1 VTPVERIA
9 RLVGLLDRVQKNA
22 AVPRTTQAAT
32 PTAPRAAAAPF
43 VKSAPVP
50 PPPAAPLPPVVPTV
64 TAAPAPVAAPPAP
77 APVTAAPAYPP
88 LPAGFELDAPG
99 EDEHASVPPPAAP
112 PPQPALSSWPAEP
125 ISAVQP
131 RPSEAPEEL
140 DEDDVVEMTTL
151 PPATDLEERGT
162 DPDLAVAI
170 SSSEDAEISIEE
182 EEEQPPASSRRPK
195 LSEDTD
201 DVIAETALDEGRDVP
216 VKTPPPESGPQEAA
230 LPTGAAL
237 NDARLP
243 DVEQFEAD
251 MLGTPSMGP
260 TAEQLGETIELEAPV
275 GPELEI
281 DVAPVPPAPPLREAP
296 HEELEVA
303 LPRGPMLSG
312 TFDLSVSIPPI
323 DISTKVEPLPT
334 VPAARSIQ
342 ESPTSLEIRSTSA
355 DVTVRPT
362 HGATDVARVTLAR
375 VPTSKVFIEIL
386 DQSLA
391 L

>member
-9 RLVGLLDRVQKNA
+9 RLVGLLDRVQRNA
-22 AVPRTTQAAT
+22 AAPRSTPAAT
-32 PTAPRAAAAPF
+32 PTAPRAAAAPAA
-43 VKSAPVP
+43 KSAPVP
-50 PPPAAPLPPVVPTV
+50 APLPPVVPAV
-64 TAAPAPVAAPPAP
+64 AAAPAPVAAPPPAPAP
-77 APVTAAPAYPP
+77 APVAAAPAYPP
-88 LPAGFELDAPG
+88 VPPGFELDAPG
-99 EDEHASVPPPAAP
+99 DDDHASVPPPAAL

-151 PPATDLEERGT
+151 PPATNLEERGT
-162 DPDLAVAI
+162 DPDLAVAL
-170 SSSEDAEISIEE
+170 SSSEDVEISIDEDE

-195 LSEDTD
+195 LSEESDEIT
-201 DVIAETALDEGRDVP
+201 ETALDEGRHVP

-237 NDARLP
+237 SDGRLP

-260 TAEQLGETIELEAPV
+260 TAEQLGETIELEAPL

-281 DVAPVPPAPPLREAP
+281 DVAAAPPAPPLREAP

-303 LPRGPMLSG
+303 LPRAPMLSG

-323 DISTKVEPLPT
+323 DISTKIEPLPT

-375 VPTSKVFIEIL
+375 VPASKVFLDIL

>member
-1 VTPVERIA
+1 V
-9 RLVGLLDRVQKNA
+9 
-22 AVPRTTQAAT
+22 
-32 PTAPRAAAAPF
+32 
-43 VKSAPVP
+43 S
-50 PPPAAPLPPVVPTV
+50 
-64 TAAPAPVAAPPAP
+64 
-77 APVTAAPAYPP
+77 
-88 LPAGFELDAPG
+88 AGFELDAPG
-99 EDEHASVPPPAAP
+99 EDEHGSVPPPAAL

-125 ISAVQP
+125 ASAVQS

-170 SSSEDAEISIEE
+170 SSSDDVEISIEE
-182 EEEQPPASSRRPK
+182 DEDEEQPPASSRRPK
-195 LSEDTD
+195 LSEESD

-216 VKTPPPESGPQEAA
+216 VMTPPPESGPQEAA
-230 LPTGAAL
+230 LPMGAAL
-237 NDARLP
+237 NDGRLP

-251 MLGTPSMGP
+251 MLGSPSMGP

-281 DVAPVPPAPPLREAP
+281 DVAPAPPAPPMREAP

-312 TFDLSVSIPPI
+312 TFDLGVSIPPI
-323 DISTKVEPLPT
+323 DISTKLEPLPT
-334 VPAARSIQ
+334 VPVARSIQ

-355 DVTVRPT
+355 EVTVRPT

-375 VPTSKVFIEIL
+375 VPASKVFLDIL